1 MKRLTF
7 ILLGCLILSGC
18 LNSLPEVPDVLKIPN
33 ISMPTLPK
41 IPIPKLPKMPKM
53 PKMPRLSLP
62 SLTKLPSIDIY
73 KPTIMQGSILNMK
86 EVDQLQVGM
95 SKEAVMGL
103 IGSPSIIDPFH
114 QYQWDYINHS
124 IIDGEIEIR
133 YRLKLIFTENILSE
147 IDKSGLEKI
156 SNIKVLFF
164 EDRIISD

>member
-7 ILLGCLILSGC
+7 ILLGSLILSGC
-18 LNSLPEVPDVLKIPN
+18 FNSLPKAPSLLKIPKIAMPALPK
-33 ISMPTLPK
+33 ISMPEL
-41 IPIPKLPKMPKM
+41 

-62 SLTKLPSIDIY
+62 SWAMPKLPSIDIY
-73 KPTIMQGSILNMK
+73 KPTIMQGSVLDIK
-86 EVDQLQVGM
+86 EVDQLQIGM
-95 SKEAVMGL
+95 SKEAVMSL

-133 YRLKLIFTENILSE
+133 YRLKLIFTDNILSE